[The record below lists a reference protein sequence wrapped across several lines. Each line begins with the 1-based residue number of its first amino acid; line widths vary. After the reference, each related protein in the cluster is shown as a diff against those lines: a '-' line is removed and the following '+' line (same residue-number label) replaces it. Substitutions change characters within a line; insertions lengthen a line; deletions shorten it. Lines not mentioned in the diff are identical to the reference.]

1 MCSLNSCFWSQFC
14 SSLFIHDA
22 LTQLLYSPSDGGSGK
37 LSTVT
42 GANLL
47 ALLQDIEL
55 IQHNFFQL
63 FVWKGK
69 SLFIQTIQYL
79 MFTVH
84 PRLGRC
90 RPSKAKEEKNTMFH
104 LYKETRLGKFLVLMK
119 RMIQLRILL
128 LSFKENDN
136 DEWRLC
142 QERNWM
148 LKTQIW
154 LECKKASP
162 VTTWQASLALI
173 SDYLNHNYKEFLVGF
188 ILPKKKMTGI
198 LTYLSF
204 AQDYLFKISMNGVYF
219 TAYRPQIEDNFLLL
233 KLVPW

>member
-90 RPSKAKEEKNTMFH
+90 RPSKAKEEKKH
-104 LYKETRLGKFLVLMK
+104 YV
-119 RMIQLRILL
+119 
-128 LSFKENDN
+128 SFV
-136 DEWRLC
+136 
-142 QERNWM
+142 QRN
-148 LKTQIW
+148 KTQ
-154 LECKKASP
+154 EVFSP
-162 VTTWQASLALI
+162 
-173 SDYLNHNYKEFLVGF
+173 NE
-188 ILPKKKMTGI
+188 
-198 LTYLSF
+198 
-204 AQDYLFKISMNGVYF
+204 
-219 TAYRPQIEDNFLLL
+219 EDD
-233 KLVPW
+233 PT